1 MAEGKA
7 TFETQARELGAE
19 HGTNAGSWVIDGD
32 TPEST
37 IRQILGMI
45 EDGDPMFEI
54 PSPLSGEWADE
65 PTTDTVADALGVGE
79 AYRNGHVDLSDAF
92 DAYEE
97 AYYEAYQDEVVRSGH
112 AMLPD
117 DES

>member
-1 MAEGKA
+1 MDEGKA
-7 TFETQARELGAE
+7 TFETQAKELGAE
-19 HGTNAGSWVIDGD
+19 HGKASGSWVFDGNTD
-32 TPEST
+32 YGTV
-37 IRQILGMI
+37 RKVLQMI
-45 EDGDPMFEI
+45 EDGDPEWEI

-97 AYYEAYQDEVVRSGH
+97 AYYEAYQDEVVRSGL

-117 DES
+117 ES